1 MSIIKVNPLADFGL
15 EEESRVVFAIVT
27 DHAHQ
32 VELRLF
38 GLVLCHSVEQLR
50 VKRRR
55 RGCLLLIHTYTFTYT
70 HIKVDAHKPYTF

>member
-1 MSIIKVNPLADFGL
+1 MVTQSPDDYLFHMSIIEVNPLADFGL

-38 GLVLCHSVEQLR
+38 GLVLCHSVEQLW

-55 RGCLLLIHTYTFTYT
+55 RGH
-70 HIKVDAHKPYTF
+70 